1 MSRHLVQCCTLIAL
15 FLGLLPVAKA
25 SDFDDMLKRLPP
37 QSNLLVVMD
46 ISSILESPVGV
57 KEEWKKQHEND
68 YVGGTARIPP
78 TARKLVV
85 GAQLNP
91 AKLDLTWT
99 IGLLENKDDL
109 NMVQIA
115 KNVRGQLDQISNH
128 QVVAGAPNTFYI
140 NLGPKLLGIY
150 RPANRQEVARWLR
163 DSERTTQVALSPYLQ
178 SAAAHVGQNNHC
190 LIAADVQDLLD
201 LNGVKQRLAK
211 SAAFSGKENDVE
223 ALAPVVCGL
232 KGIEF
237 QGTFDDSLQGSLRL
251 EFSQD
256 PSALYPFAKAMVI
269 EAMDKMGAK
278 IDDIEGWQVRQE
290 PNALV
295 LYGPLTKAGLHL
307 IFSPFINSLAASS
320 GSVTGAPADSKLE
333 ATLKYYKSLKGL
345 LDDLRKQKAPL
356 NKYGYWYDKYYKSV
370 QELPSLNVDEEM
382 LLVGNSIGSALQQL
396 SIASRSTSK
405 TVNVL
410 EKSKGR
416 YMVNYGDPT
425 VSYTGGNYGGY
436 GGYGGWGYA
445 SYDPGQQM
453 VDTTA
458 SFALKQNTML
468 LSLDSFKEKGWTEID
483 TLMTAARK
491 QMTHKY
497 QVEFP

>member
-1 MSRHLVQCCTLIAL
+1 MVQRSTLIAV
-15 FLGLLPVAKA
+15 FLGLSPLAKA
-25 SDFDDMLKRLPP
+25 SDFDDLLKRLPS

-46 ISSILESPVGV
+46 IASLLNSPVGV
-57 KEEWKKQHEND
+57 KEGWKQQHEND

-78 TARKLVV
+78 TATKLVV

-91 AKLDLTWT
+91 AKLDLTWA
-99 IGLLENKDDL
+99 IGLLENKADL

-115 KNVRGQLDQISNH
+115 KNVRGQLDQIANH
-128 QVVAGAPNTFYI
+128 QVIAGAPNTFYI

-163 DSERTTQVALSPYLQ
+163 DSERATQIALSPYLQ
-178 SAAAHVGQNNHC
+178 SAAAHVGQTNHC

-211 SAAFSGKENDVE
+211 SSAFSGKENDVE
-223 ALAPVVCGL
+223 SLAPVVCGL

-237 QGTFDDSLQGSLRL
+237 QASFNDSLQGSLRL

-256 PSALYPFAKAMVI
+256 PSGLYPFAKQLVMD
-269 EAMDKMGAK
+269 AMDKMGAK
-278 IDDIEGWQVRQE
+278 IDDIEAWQVRQE
-290 PNALV
+290 PYALV

-307 IFSPFINSLAASS
+307 IFSPFIETLAASS
-320 GSVTGAPADSKLE
+320 GLVTGAPPDSKLE

-356 NKYGYWYDKYYKSV
+356 SKYGYWYDKYYKSV
-370 QELPSLNVDEEM
+370 QELPSLNVDQEM
-382 LLVGNSIGSALQQL
+382 LLVGNSIASALQQL

-425 VSYTGGNYGGY
+425 VSYSGGY

-483 TLMTAARK
+483 TLMTVARK

>member
-1 MSRHLVQCCTLIAL
+1 MSRHLVQRCTLIAL
-15 FLGLLPVAKA
+15 VLAVVPMARA
-25 SDFDDMLKRLPP
+25 SNVDDLLKRLPA

-46 ISSILESPVGV
+46 IASVHESPVAV
-57 KEEWKKQHEND
+57 KEGWKEQHEND

-78 TARKLVV
+78 TAKNLVV
-85 GAQLNP
+85 GALLNP
-91 AKLDLTWT
+91 AKLDLTWAV
-99 IGLLENKDDL
+99 GLLENKDDL

-140 NLGPKLLGIY
+140 NLGPKLLGVY

-163 DSERTTQVALSPYLQ
+163 ESERATQVTLSPYLQ
-178 SAAAHVGQNNHC
+178 RAAAHVDQTNHC
-190 LIAADVQDLLD
+190 LVAVDLQDLLE

-211 SAAFSGKENDVE
+211 SSTFSGKDNEVE
-223 ALAPVVCGL
+223 TIAPVVCGL
-232 KGIEF
+232 EGLQF
-237 QGTFDDSLQGSLRL
+237 QAGFGDSIQGNLRL
-251 EFSQD
+251 DFSQD
-256 PSALYPFAKAMVI
+256 PSPLYPFAKQLVM

-278 IDDIEGWQVRQE
+278 IDDMEAWQVRQE
-290 PNALV
+290 SKALV

-307 IFSPFINSLAASS
+307 ILSPFVNALAASS
-320 GSVTGAPADSKLE
+320 GSVTGAPPDSKVE

-356 NKYGYWYDKYYKSV
+356 SKYGYWYDKYYKAV

-382 LLVGNSIGSALQQL
+382 LWVGNSIASALQQL
-396 SIASRSTSK
+396 SVASRSTSK
-405 TVNVL
+405 TVKVL
-410 EKSKGR
+410 EQSKGR
-416 YMVNYGDPT
+416 YMVNYGDPS
-425 VSYTGGNYGGY
+425 VSYSGGY
-436 GGYGGWGYA
+436 YGGGWGYA

-468 LSLDSFKEKGWTEID
+468 MSLDAFKEKGWTEID

-491 QMTHKY
+491 QMTQKY
-497 QVEFP
+497 KFEFP

>member
-1 MSRHLVQCCTLIAL
+1 MFRHLVQRCTLITLFVAL
-15 FLGLLPVAKA
+15 SPMATA
-25 SDFDDMLKRLPP
+25 SDFDDLLKRLPS

-46 ISSILESPVGV
+46 IASIHESPVAV
-57 KEEWKKQHEND
+57 KEGWKQQHEND
-68 YVGGTARIPP
+68 YVGGSARIPP
-78 TARKLVV
+78 TAKKLVV

-140 NLGPKLLGIY
+140 SLGPTVLGIY

-163 DSERTTQVALSPYLQ
+163 DSERATQVALSPYLQ
-178 SAAAHVGQNNHC
+178 GAAVHVGQNHHC

-211 SAAFSGKENDVE
+211 SSAFSGKESDVE
-223 ALAPVVCGL
+223 SLAPVVCGL

-237 QGTFDDSLQGSLRL
+237 QASFNDSLEGSLRL

-256 PSALYPFAKAMVI
+256 PSALYPFAKQMVS

-278 IDDIEGWQVRQE
+278 IDDIEAWQVRQE
-290 PNALV
+290 PNTLV
-295 LYGPLTKAGLHL
+295 LFGPLTKAGLHL
-307 IFSPFINSLAASS
+307 IFSPFINTLAASS

-333 ATLKYYKSLKGL
+333 ATLKYYKSLKSL

-356 NKYGYWYDKYYKSV
+356 SKYGYWYDKYYKAV
-370 QELPSLNVDEEM
+370 QELPSLNVDQEM
-382 LLVGNSIGSALQQL
+382 LLVGNSIASALQQL
-396 SIASRSTSK
+396 SVASRSTSK

-416 YMVNYGDPT
+416 YMVNYGDPS
-425 VSYTGGNYGGY
+425 VSYSGGYYGGY
-436 GGYGGWGYA
+436 GGGWGYA

-468 LSLDSFKEKGWTEID
+468 MSLDSFKEKGWTEID
-483 TLMTAARK
+483 TLMTVARK
-491 QMTHKY
+491 QMTQKY